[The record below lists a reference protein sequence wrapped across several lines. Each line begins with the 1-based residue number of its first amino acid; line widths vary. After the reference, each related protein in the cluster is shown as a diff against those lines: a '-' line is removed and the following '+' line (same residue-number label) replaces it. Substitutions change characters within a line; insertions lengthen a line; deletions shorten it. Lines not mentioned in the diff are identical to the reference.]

1 MRISTCPHS
10 KHDETETYRQLR
22 TLIHGDYKRVHSN
35 KIQDINSE
43 VLTVLEFLPKGTIHP
58 ALEPKRCCCKGWYA
72 YIYYPKTSITSQ
84 SPSESINLLIFLIS
98 RSKARGGMVGNE
110 NEILHRFV
118 LSIEEKN
125 VRRVI
130 EIIIIVIVL

>member
-1 MRISTCPHS
+1 
-10 KHDETETYRQLR
+10 
-22 TLIHGDYKRVHSN
+22 
-35 KIQDINSE
+35 
-43 VLTVLEFLPKGTIHP
+43 
-58 ALEPKRCCCKGWYA
+58 
-72 YIYYPKTSITSQ
+72 
-84 SPSESINLLIFLIS
+84 
-98 RSKARGGMVGNE
+98 MVGNE